1 MPHTFE
7 FSYHNPTQ
15 IHFGPN
21 SFAKLGELIPRD
33 AKVMLLYGGGSIKQN
48 GIYDQVTQA
57 LAEDWTC
64 VEELGGGE
72 GKKVADLC
80 AEEDDAEE
88 GAILGAVGEVREM
101 REANTDEEK
110 CEGGET
116 DALKVAAR
124 FIGKD

>member
-57 LAEDWTC
+57 LADHTV
-64 VEELGGGE
+64 VEFGGVE
-72 GKKVADLC
+72 PNPTL
-80 AEEDDAEE
+80 
-88 GAILGAVGEVREM
+88 
-101 REANTDEEK
+101 
-110 CEGGET
+110 ET
-116 DALKVAAR
+116 P
-124 FIGKD
+124 